1 MGVNEGMP
9 CTRGTDIPDH
19 AQNGETA
26 MLTITVN
33 GCEEKLNIGCRTFI
47 ALDELLRIL
56 SVAGSAVTLNG
67 TKISSSTAS
76 STFVKGG
83 DSLAVPGLGR

>member
-1 MGVNEGMP
+1 MEK
-9 CTRGTDIPDH
+9 I
-19 AQNGETA
+19 

-56 SVAGSAVTLNG
+56 SAQDSHIALNG
-67 TKISSSTAS
+67 TKISSNYAAKTM
-76 STFVKGG
+76 VKGG
-83 DSLAVPGLGR
+83 DSLALPGLVR